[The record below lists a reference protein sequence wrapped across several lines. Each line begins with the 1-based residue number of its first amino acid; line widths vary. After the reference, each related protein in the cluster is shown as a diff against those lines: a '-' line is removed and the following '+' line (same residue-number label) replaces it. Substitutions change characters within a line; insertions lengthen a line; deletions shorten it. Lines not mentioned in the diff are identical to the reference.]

1 MERSV
6 LRNELFTKAV
16 ILGCVALLFDVAKL
30 SLVSFGGVEWVLLL
44 FVVALASLAVYGLL
58 AYRFTR
64 SYADLIVTHRE
75 VAPFFTYWEG
85 TVYVSNLSMLAGIVV
100 GFGEYLYLHYVVGY
114 NNFVD
119 AYIKLIQDCFSR
131 MKLRGEE
138 AALIKQ
144 ELSTLFEEMQ
154 RAEAPSMISSVLGT
168 VWSYLVLGAIVGLI
182 VAAFTKRAPKL
193 FYFDNNKN
201 QPNNEQ

>member
-1 MERSV
+1 
-6 LRNELFTKAV
+6 
-16 ILGCVALLFDVAKL
+16 
-30 SLVSFGGVEWVLLL
+30 
-44 FVVALASLAVYGLL
+44 
-58 AYRFTR
+58 
-64 SYADLIVTHRE
+64 
-75 VAPFFTYWEG
+75 
-85 TVYVSNLSMLAGIVV
+85 MLAGIVV